1 MSLARANEILF
12 AAVLAALGIGCV
24 AGLYLAIALIPQH
37 IPLDPNEG
45 WNAYFA
51 QAAMGHGV
59 LYPPASSL
67 MVNNYPPLSFYVV
80 GTVGILTGDAI
91 IAGRIVSLF
100 SFFAVVS
107 LIVVTAREMGASFRA
122 ALFGGL
128 LFAGMLL
135 VGSDYVGMD
144 DPQLLGEAV
153 ALAGLFVLVK
163 GPRTIFVAVASA
175 ALFVVAGF
183 IKHNLIVMP
192 LASAIW
198 LVLYDRR
205 GAVRF
210 ALAGAA
216 FAALGLI
223 VFRVVTGVSLL
234 AQLDS
239 ARSYSWAAAA
249 TNAWSWLGLAFA
261 PLAGAALLPV
271 LDRNNPTVRFVVILT
286 IIGAVAG
293 YWFLGGAGV
302 DVNAMFDADIAL
314 AFASALL
321 LARLKTVSPQL
332 DGIAAAVLAA
342 PLAIALWL
350 AWTPDWLTRDFW
362 LDHGADDAA
371 TAEGDIA
378 YLKAHPG
385 PALCETLALCYW
397 AGKKAE
403 VDVFNMGEAYKTGA
417 RSDDGLV
424 GMLNDKYCAAV
435 QFETLSPFPLT
446 PRVDAALMA
455 NYRVDHLDDD
465 GAFLVPRK

>member
-1 MSLARANEILF
+1 MSVARANEIVF
-12 AAVLAALGIGCV
+12 AAVLVALGIGCA

-51 QAAMGHGV
+51 QAAMGHGA
-59 LYPPASSL
+59 LYPSPPAM

-80 GTVGILTGDAI
+80 GTVGLLTGDAI
-91 IAGRIVSLF
+91 IAGRIVSLL
-100 SFFAVVS
+100 SFFAAVS
-107 LIVVTAREMGASFRA
+107 LIVVTAREMGANLRA

-128 LFAGMLL
+128 LFAGILL

-153 ALAGLFVLVK
+153 ALSGLYVLVK
-163 GPRTIFVAVASA
+163 GPRTIYVVVGSA

-183 IKHNLIVMP
+183 IKHNLVVMP

-198 LVLYDRR
+198 LALYDRR
-205 GAVRF
+205 AALRF
-210 ALAGAA
+210 VLWGAA
-216 FAALGLI
+216 FVALGLTL
-223 VFRVVTGVSLL
+223 FRVVTGVSLL

-249 TNAWSWLGLAFA
+249 ANAWSWLGLAFA

-271 LDRNNPTVRFVVILT
+271 LDRNNPTVRFVVFLT

-321 LARLKTVSPQL
+321 LERLKALSPRL
-332 DGIAAAVLAA
+332 DGVAAAALVA
-342 PLAIALWL
+342 PLALALWF

-362 LDHGADDAA
+362 LNHGADDAETA
-371 TAEGDIA
+371 TRNIA
-378 YLKAHPG
+378 FLRGHPG

-397 AGKKAE
+397 AGKEAA
-403 VDVFNMGEAYKTGA
+403 VDAFNMGEAYKTRA
-417 RSDDGLV
+417 RSDDALRLLLRRKHFAV
-424 GMLNDKYCAAV
+424 V
-435 QFETLSPFPLT
+435 QFEPGPPFLLPL
-446 PRVDAALMA
+446 RVRFATVLV
-455 NYRVDHLDDD
+455 YGIDHTDDD
-465 GAFLVPRK
+465 GVFLLPRR